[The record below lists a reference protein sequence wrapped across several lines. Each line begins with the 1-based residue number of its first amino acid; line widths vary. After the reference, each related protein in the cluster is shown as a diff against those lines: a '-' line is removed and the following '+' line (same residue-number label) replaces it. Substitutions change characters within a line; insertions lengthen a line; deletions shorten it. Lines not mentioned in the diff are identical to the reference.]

1 MKLHLSTMKS
11 FGQLISNHFQTPE
24 NYHPV
29 LIVNES
35 DILKSINSFPCGSAP
50 GIDSI
55 RPQFLKDMVLFS
67 AGEAG
72 GRALVAIIRLCN
84 FIFMGKIN
92 KDVIP
97 IFYGASLCALLK
109 KDGGIKNLLP

>member
-1 MKLHLSTMKS
+1 MKLHLSTMKP
-11 FGQLISNHFQTPE
+11 FGQLVSNHFQTPE

-72 GRALVAIIRLCN
+72 GRALAAIIRQQRRNSN
-84 FIFMGKIN
+84 FLWSL
-92 KDVIP
+92 P
-97 IFYGASLCALLK
+97 LCASEERW
-109 KDGGIKNLLP
+109 GN